1 MVLFTNQIFKN
12 SFRQKAGPS
21 IYFKTRGWVFQTLLR
36 WSFEALTE
44 NQKLNQ
50 EFEKFGQVFKKLV
63 EVIKIFGHV
72 LVFYTA
78 HGVPISHGK
87 KY

>member
-21 IYFKTRGWVFQTLLR
+21 IYFKTRGWVFQTILR

-50 EFEKFGQVFKKLV
+50 EFEKFGQVLKSLSKWLKSLV
-63 EVIKIFGHV
+63 
-72 LVFYTA
+72 TC
-78 HGVPISHGK
+78 
-87 KY
+87 